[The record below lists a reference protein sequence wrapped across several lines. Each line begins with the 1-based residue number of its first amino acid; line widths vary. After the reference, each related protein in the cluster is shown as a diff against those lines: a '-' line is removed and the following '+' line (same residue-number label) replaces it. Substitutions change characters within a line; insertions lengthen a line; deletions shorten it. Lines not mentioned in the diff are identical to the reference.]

1 MGSSSEY
8 FNIRYTYKMMLKY
21 SPLAAISASLIEAQR
36 FKSFDFHGE
45 NIKLRGR
52 AFIIANP
59 PTNADKFMPVTA
71 AMINGGYW
79 ELLTHVYSAMNGILS
94 SKKYDEDFIC
104 LGDGW
109 LIHNFNVEDADPNL
123 DWSEMP
129 KFNRKYKFG
138 QLCSGEN
145 CADDATGFRENLQ
158 FSKHPTECQNTH
170 IWVTNEWF
178 DRFDSILDDKEPENL
193 KGDDE
198 KVVETTDAPEP
209 ETTQAFEEW
218 CGHGFMMD
226 DETNECFEERDRA
239 FLWAMKDRNTPM
251 LYGWPSLV
259 RDPNMLHD
267 YYAYDRKITSPNN
280 DYAFINT
287 HCSLILH
294 VHEWG
299 VSDISTKWKSPNEGI
314 PGYTCDLRLETS
326 GKLVLSSMEDGST
339 IWESTVPESAK
350 QMNNFWLVVDD
361 DGVLRIYG
369 SRDGVTPQKFRSAGS
384 FEEIWSSDDE
394 QSVGPTDAPEP
405 ETTPTSEEWCGHG
418 FMMDDETN
426 ECFEERDRAF
436 LWAMKDKNTPMLYG
450 WPSLIRD
457 PNMLHD
463 YYAYDRKITSPNNDY
478 AFI

>member
-1 MGSSSEY
+1 M
-8 FNIRYTYKMMLKY
+8 
-21 SPLAAISASLIEAQR
+21 
-36 FKSFDFHGE
+36 
-45 NIKLRGR
+45 
-52 AFIIANP
+52 
-59 PTNADKFMPVTA
+59 
-71 AMINGGYW
+71 
-79 ELLTHVYSAMNGILS
+79 
-94 SKKYDEDFIC
+94 
-104 LGDGW
+104 
-109 LIHNFNVEDADPNL
+109 
-123 DWSEMP
+123 
-129 KFNRKYKFG
+129 
-138 QLCSGEN
+138 
-145 CADDATGFRENLQ
+145 
-158 FSKHPTECQNTH
+158 
-170 IWVTNEWF
+170 
-178 DRFDSILDDKEPENL
+178 
-193 KGDDE
+193 
-198 KVVETTDAPEP
+198 
-209 ETTQAFEEW
+209 
-218 CGHGFMMD
+218 
-226 DETNECFEERDRA
+226 
-239 FLWAMKDRNTPM
+239 
-251 LYGWPSLV
+251 
-259 RDPNMLHD
+259 
-267 YYAYDRKITSPNN
+267 
-280 DYAFINT
+280 
-287 HCSLILH
+287 
-294 VHEWG
+294 G

-394 QSVGPTDAPEP
+394 QSVEPTDAPEP

-478 AFI
+478 AFINTHCSLILHIHEWGVSDISTKWKSPNEGIPGYTCDLRLETSGKLVLSSMEDGSTIWESTVPESAKQMNNFWLVVDDDGVLRIYGSRDGVTPQKFRSAGSFEEIWSSED